1 MAAPSADLIWMDGDF
16 IPWQDA
22 QVHVMTHTLHYG
34 LGVFEGIRAYETEG
48 GVAIF
53 RLEEH
58 LQRLEDSARLCEIEV
73 PYSRQQL
80 SEACQESIRRNRLGS
95 CYLRPLIYHAEGGVG
110 LGAINPVRVTIAAF
124 PWGAYLGKDGLEH
137 GIKATV
143 SSFTRQHLGSNLLR
157 AKMCGQYTTSIL
169 AKRLARRQGYEE
181 AIFLDSRGYCCEG
194 SGENLFILSDG
205 VLKTPPTSA
214 PILPG
219 ITRDSV
225 VQLARSLASDLGIEV
240 REELFARDE
249 LLLADEAFFTGTA
262 AEVTP
267 IREIDGHRI
276 GAGDRGPVTEKL
288 QSTYFDVVQ
297 GRNPQYSHWLTGVS
311 QLSVSG

>member
-1 MAAPSADLIWMDGDF
+1 MAAPSADFIWLDGEF
-16 IPWQDA
+16 LPWQEA

-34 LGVFEGIRAYETEG
+34 LGVFEGIRAYENDG

-53 RLEEH
+53 RLPEH
-58 LQRLEDSARLCEIEV
+58 LQRLEDSARICEMEI
-73 PYSRQQL
+73 PWSRAELTQ
-80 SEACQESIRRNRLGS
+80 ACLESIRRNRLGS
-95 CYLRPLIYHAEGGVG
+95 CYLRPLVFHSDGGVG
-110 LGAINPVRVTIAAF
+110 LGAINPVRVAIATF
-124 PWGAYLGKDGLEH
+124 PWGAYLGQDGLEH

-143 SSFTRQHLGSNLLR
+143 SSFQRQHLGANLLR
-157 AKMCGQYTTSIL
+157 AKICGQYTTSIL

-181 AIFLDSRGYCCEG
+181 AIFLDVRGYCCEG

-205 VLKTPPTSA
+205 VLKTPPGSA

-225 VQLARSLASDLGIEV
+225 LELARSLADELGIRVSEEV
-240 REELFARDE
+240 FARDE

-267 IREIDGHRI
+267 IREVDGHKI
-276 GAGDRGPVTEKL
+276 GKGTRGPVTARL
-288 QSTYFDVVQ
+288 QSAFFDVVQ
-297 GRNPQYSHWLTGVS
+297 GRVPEYSHWLTEVG
-311 QLSVSG
+311 QLSASG